1 MSTQQE
7 KKKSPLPT
15 RLRELVANG
24 KWTQKE
30 IASAVGVK
38 PQSISQYLD
47 GTVNP
52 SYSVLIGLADL
63 FGVSTDYLLGRTSIK
78 TSDMILSGAAEHLG
92 LSQRAIS
99 TLQSNKTVQNVTNH
113 MLCGDFIVSFANR
126 AAFIHD
132 ANLIMLNRNIKKSII
147 IDLKKMIN
155 QKFRELSGLLGVIFE
170 ETCNLSSQ
178 PLSTEA
184 IQLPEDRTQVLL
196 DQYQQYKMEIEQAIF
211 KNNDE
216 DPQIVE
222 SAKKIVETLG
232 YLIDQLS
239 EG

>member
-63 FGVSTDYLLGRTSIK
+63 FGVSTDYLLGRT
-78 TSDMILSGAAEHLG
+78 D
-92 LSQRAIS
+92 
-99 TLQSNKTVQNVTNH
+99 
-113 MLCGDFIVSFANR
+113 
-126 AAFIHD
+126 
-132 ANLIMLNRNIKKSII
+132 
-147 IDLKKMIN
+147 
-155 QKFRELSGLLGVIFE
+155 KF
-170 ETCNLSSQ
+170 
-178 PLSTEA
+178 
-184 IQLPEDRTQVLL
+184 D
-196 DQYQQYKMEIEQAIF
+196 D
-211 KNNDE
+211 
-216 DPQIVE
+216 
-222 SAKKIVETLG
+222 
-232 YLIDQLS
+232 
-239 EG
+239 